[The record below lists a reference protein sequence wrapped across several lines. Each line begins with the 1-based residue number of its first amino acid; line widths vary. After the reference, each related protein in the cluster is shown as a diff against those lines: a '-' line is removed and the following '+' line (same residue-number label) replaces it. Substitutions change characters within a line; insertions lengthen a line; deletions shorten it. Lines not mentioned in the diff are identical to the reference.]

1 MKVAVLNNAAP
12 FVRGGAEHLA
22 DSLVEQLRLHGHQAE
37 LYRTLLRF
45 DTPQQVQES
54 MMSARLWRL
63 NGADRVVA
71 LKFPAYLVPHKDKV
85 LWLVHQYRQV
95 YDLWDERKAKD
106 PEWVALQQAIRTADA
121 LAIEEAHTLFCI
133 GDTVRDRL
141 KRFNGAEATVMP
153 APPGDTSR
161 LRCDGYGDFIL
172 ATGRINDHKRQWLAV
187 EAMAHV
193 TSDVRLVVAGP
204 PQSPADVARLQA
216 TITRHG
222 LQDRVTVIPEF
233 ISEQQQAD
241 LYAGALAVV
250 YAPLDED
257 SYGYVTL
264 EAHLSSKPV
273 VTTTDSG
280 GILQM
285 VRDGRTGLVTAP
297 DPRQV
302 AEAFDA
308 LRADTGRTTAMGE
321 AARGAAIAMDLTW
334 DRVIKALTA

>member
-1 MKVAVLNNAAP
+1 MRIAVLNNAAP

-22 DSLVEQLRLHGHQAE
+22 DSLVEQLRAHGHEAE

-54 MMSARLWRL
+54 MMAARLWRL
-63 NGADRVVA
+63 NGADRVIA

-85 LWLVHQYRQV
+85 LWLLHQFRQV
-95 YDLWDERKAKD
+95 YDLWDERKAAD
-106 PEWVALQQAIRTADA
+106 PQWVALQRAIRTADA
-121 LAIEEAHTLFCI
+121 TALAESHRVFCNA
-133 GDTVRDRL
+133 DTTRDRL
-141 KRFNGAEATVMP
+141 QRFNGAEATVLH
-153 APPGDTSR
+153 PPLGDTSL
-161 LRCDGYGDFIL
+161 LRCDDYGDYVF
-172 ATGRINDHKRQWLAV
+172 APGRLNGHKRQHLVV

-204 PQSPADVARLQA
+204 PDGAADVARLEA

-222 LQDRVTVIPEF
+222 LQDRVLLEPEF
-233 ISEQQQAD
+233 ITEQRKAD
-241 LYAGALAVV
+241 LIAGALAVA
-250 YAPLDED
+250 YCPLDED

-264 EAHLSSKPV
+264 EAHLSSTPV

-285 VRDGRTGLVTAP
+285 VHDGRTGLVTPP
-297 DPRQV
+297 DPRQL

-308 LRADTGRTTAMGE
+308 LRDDPARAKAMGE
-321 AARGAAIAMDLTW
+321 AALEAAVAMDLTW
-334 DRVIKALTA
+334 ERVVAALTS

>member
-1 MKVAVLNNAAP
+1 MKVAVLNNASP

-63 NGADRVVA
+63 SGADRVIA

-85 LWLVHQYRQV
+85 LWLLHQFRQV
-95 YDLWDERKAKD
+95 YDLWDERHATD

-121 LAIEEAHTLFCI
+121 LAIDEAHTIFCNA
-133 GDTVRDRL
+133 DTTRERL
-141 KRFNGAEATVMP
+141 KKFNGAEATVLH
-153 APPGDTSR
+153 PPLGDTSL
-161 LRCDGYGDFIL
+161 LRCDSYGDFVF
-172 ATGRINDHKRQWLAV
+172 APGRINAHKRQWLAV
-187 EAMAHV
+187 EAMAYV
-193 TSDVRLVVAGP
+193 TSDIRLVVAGP
-204 PQSPADVARLQA
+204 PQSPADLARLQA

-222 LQDRVTVIPEF
+222 LQDRVSLEPEF
-233 ISEQQQAD
+233 ITEHRKAD
-241 LYAGALAVV
+241 LHASALAVA
-250 YAPLDED
+250 YAPVDED

-264 EAHLSSKPV
+264 EAHLSAKPV

-308 LRADTGRTTAMGE
+308 LRADSARAKAMGE
-321 AARGAAIAMDLTW
+321 AALAAALAMDLTW